1 MGKFTTTAVTA
12 AVGLMLSVGLAAC
25 GSEDSGSSD
34 SSAPGF
40 NAVEKGV
47 VNPSDKKGGTIR
59 YASSDDW
66 DSPDMGDTYYA
77 FSQNFG
83 RLYSR
88 ALTTFKPGPG
98 QESLEVVPDLAE
110 SLGTPS
116 DGGKTW
122 TYKIRKGVK
131 FDDGTEV
138 TSKDV
143 KYAVERSNF
152 TDELQLGPKY
162 FKQYLVDN
170 PGGYKGPYKDKS
182 EEGLKS
188 IETPDDHTIVFHL
201 NQPFSEFD
209 YLVLMQTQP
218 VPRAK
223 DNGLEYQ
230 KNIVSSGPYKIDSYE
245 RGKLM
250 KLSRNPHWDK
260 ATDPYRTA
268 LPDNIEVAL
277 KQNADDLDQ
286 KLLSG
291 ALEMDIAGTG
301 VQGAAQPTVLGDAK
315 HKANADNI
323 TAGYLRYAAVNKHV
337 KPLDD
342 VHCRR
347 AVAYATDKVAAQTAF
362 GGPVAGGEIAT
373 TILPPS
379 VTGYQKADRYPV
391 GADQHG
397 DLAKAKEELAACG
410 QPNGFTTK
418 ISARSD
424 RPKEVAAAQGI
435 QQGLAK
441 VGIKT
446 EIVQVPAGDYFNK
459 YAGTPKWVHDNNV
472 GIMLMAWAADWPS
485 GFGFLQQIVDGRAIK
500 PSGGTNLQETDL
512 PDVNRLLDEAI
523 EDTDA
528 AARNARYTKVD
539 ELVMEDAGIVP
550 LIYARLLL
558 YRPANV
564 TNVTLTHGYGG
575 MYDYLNLG
583 VE

>member
-1 MGKFTTTAVTA
+1 MGKFTTTAVA

-25 GSEDSGSSD
+25 GSDKESGSADAS
-34 SSAPGF
+34 GF

-83 RLYSR
+83 RLYGR
-88 ALTTFKPGPG
+88 ALTTFKVGPG
-98 QESLEVVPDLAE
+98 KESLEIVPDLAE
-110 SLGTPS
+110 TLGTPS
-116 DGGKTW
+116 DEGKTW

-152 TDELQLGPKY
+152 SSELQLGPKY
-162 FKQYLVDN
+162 FKQYLLDN
-170 PGGYKGPYKDKS
+170 DPPYKGPYEDKS

-209 YLVLMQTQP
+209 YLVQMQTQP

-223 DNGLEYQ
+223 DKGLEYQ
-230 KNIVSSGPYKIDSYE
+230 KSIVSSGPYKIDSYE
-245 RGKLM
+245 RGKHM
-250 KLSRNPHWDK
+250 KLSRNQHWDK
-260 ATDPYRTA
+260 ATDPLRTA
-268 LPDNIEVAL
+268 LPDTIEVAL

-286 KLLSG
+286 KLMSG

-301 VQGAAQPTVLGDAK
+301 VQGAAQPKVLGDAK
-315 HKANADNI
+315 HKANADNV
-323 TAGYLRYAAVNKHV
+323 TAGYLRYVAVNQHV
-337 KPLDD
+337 KPLDN

-373 TILPPS
+373 TVVPPS
-379 VTGYQKADRYPV
+379 VTGYAKADRYPV

-397 DLAKAKEELAACG
+397 DLEKAKAELAECG
-410 QPNGFTTK
+410 QPNGFSTK

-459 YAGTPKWVHDNNV
+459 YAGTPKWVHDNGV
-472 GIMLMAWAADWPS
+472 GLMMMAWAADWPS

-512 PDVNRLLDEAI
+512 PEVNQLFDEAI
-523 EDTDA
+523 KDTNA
-528 AARNARYTKVD
+528 EARNARYTKVD
-539 ELVMEDAGIVP
+539 QLVMEDAGIVP

>member
-1 MGKFTTTAVTA
+1 MAKFKATAVA

-25 GSEDSGSSD
+25 GSDDDSGSS
-34 SSAPGF
+34 SSASGF

-66 DSPDMGDTYYA
+66 DSPDLGDTYYA

-83 RLYSR
+83 RLYGR
-88 ALTTFKPGPG
+88 ALTTFKVGPG
-98 QESLEVVPDLAE
+98 KESLEIVPDLAE

-138 TSKDV
+138 TAKDV
-143 KYAVERSNF
+143 KYAVERSNY

-170 PGGYKGPYKDKS
+170 EPPYKGPYKDKS

-201 NQPFSEFD
+201 KQPFAEWD
-209 YLVLMQTQP
+209 YLVAMQTQP

-230 KNIVSSGPYKIDSYE
+230 KNIVSTGPYKIDTYE
-245 RGKLM
+245 RGKVM
-250 KLSRNPHWDK
+250 KLSRNPHWDP
-260 ATDPYRTA
+260 ATDPLRKA

-277 KQNADDLDQ
+277 KQNADDIDQ
-286 KLLSG
+286 KLLAG
-291 ALEMDIAGTG
+291 ALDMDIAGTG
-301 VQGAAQPTVLGDAK
+301 VQTAAQPKVLQDPK
-315 HKANADNI
+315 HKANADNV
-323 TAGYLRYAAVNKHV
+323 TAGYLRYMAVNRNV
-337 KPLDD
+337 KPLDN

-347 AVAYATDKVAAQTAF
+347 AVAYATDKLAAQTGF

-373 TILPPS
+373 TILPPA
-379 VTGYQKADRYPV
+379 VTGYEKADRYPV

-397 DLAKAKEELAACG
+397 DLEKAKQELAECG
-410 QPNGFTTK
+410 QPDGFSTK
-418 ISARSD
+418 LAARSD

-441 VGIKT
+441 VGIKA

-459 YAGTPKWVHDNNV
+459 YAGVPKWVHDNGV
-472 GIMLMAWAADWPS
+472 GLMMMAWAPDWPS

-512 PDVNRLLDEAI
+512 PEVNKLLDEAA
-523 EDTDA
+523 EDTNA
-528 AARNARYTKVD
+528 ETRNARYTKID
-539 ELVMEDAGIVP
+539 QLVMEDAGIVP

-558 YRPANV
+558 YRPSNV
-564 TNVTLTHGYGG
+564 TNVTVTHGYGG

>member
-1 MGKFTTTAVTA
+1 MGKFKATAIA

-25 GSEDSGSSD
+25 GSEDD
-34 SSAPGF
+34 SSESGGAGF

-47 VNPSDKKGGTIR
+47 VNPSEKKGGTIR

-83 RLYSR
+83 RLYGR
-88 ALTTFKPGPG
+88 ALTTFKVGTG
-98 QESLEVVPDLAE
+98 LESLEIVPDLAE
-110 SLGTPS
+110 TLGEPS

-152 TDELQLGPKY
+152 SAELQLGPKY

-170 PGGYKGPYKDKS
+170 KPAYKGPYEDKS

-188 IETPDDHTIVFHL
+188 IETPDDQTIVFHL
-201 NQPFSEFD
+201 NQAFSEFD
-209 YLVLMQTQP
+209 SLVSMQTQP

-223 DNGLEYQ
+223 DKGLEYQ
-230 KNIVSSGPYKIDSYE
+230 KSIVSTGPYKIDSYE
-245 RGKLM
+245 RGKAM

-260 ATDPYRTA
+260 ATDPLRTA

-301 VQGAAQPTVLGDAK
+301 VQGAAQPTVLGNAK
-315 HKANADNI
+315 HKANADNV
-323 TAGYLRYAAVNKHV
+323 TAGYLRYMAVNQHV
-337 KPLDD
+337 KPLDNI
-342 VHCRR
+342 HCRR

-362 GGPVAGGEIAT
+362 GGPVAGGEVAT
-373 TILPPS
+373 TILPPT

-391 GADQHG
+391 GPEQHG
-397 DLAKAKEELAACG
+397 DIAKAKEELAACG
-410 QPNGFTTK
+410 QPDGFSTN

-424 RPKEVAAAQGI
+424 RPKEVAAAQAI
-435 QQGLAK
+435 QQGLAQ

-446 EIVQVPAGDYFNK
+446 EIKQVPAGDYFNK
-459 YAGTPKWVHDNNV
+459 YAGTPKWVHDNGV
-472 GIMLMAWAADWPS
+472 GLMLMAWAADWPS

-512 PDVNRLLDEAI
+512 PEVNKLLDEAA
-523 EDTDA
+523 EDTNA
-528 AARNARYTKVD
+528 EARNARYTKVD
-539 ELVMEDAGIVP
+539 QLVMEDGGIVP